1 MRILTRYVLSELL
14 KAFLVALAGMTL
26 FLLLVG
32 LFREAYNQGLGLQ
45 QVFQLIPYV
54 LPEALRFSVPATIL
68 FAACSVFGR
77 LASANEIIA
86 VKASGISPMVL
97 LWPTFTLAFLIS
109 LAAVWLNDTAII
121 WGRDG
126 MKKVVIDSVEEVAY
140 GRLQQQHSYSSRQFS
155 INVKDV
161 QGKRLIRPEIT
172 FQGDGDDPPTNISCA
187 EASLHTDH
195 DELTFTITCRNGVL
209 ERGGVSFSFPDT
221 WQQVLPLDQSGGRRS
236 PTDLPM
242 YAIPEDEA
250 QQRIRIQ
257 TLAQQMSAT
266 AACQM
271 LTGDFASLAGRTM
284 EPPAGPGHRS
294 SPALVPA
301 GNGTGSTLGQWLQLL
316 VLCALGRA
324 AGDPDAKFG
333 SAHQLFCLLS
343 ADSDLLLPAL
353 DVRRRA
359 GQKRRLSPV
368 GRLAGQCDLGRRR
381 IALHAPGLSAIAVS
395 PELRSRSRCGSHID

>member
-126 MKKVVIDSVEEVAY
+126 MKKVIIDSVEEVAY

-195 DELTFTITCRNGVL
+195 EELTFTITCRNGVL

-242 YAIPEDEA
+242 YAIPEDES

-271 LTGDFASLAGRTM
+271 LTGDFASLAGAQWNRQQGQVTEARQRLYRLEM
-284 EPPAGPGHRS
+284 EPARRW
-294 SPALVPA
+294 A
-301 GNGTGSTLGQWLQLL
+301 NGFSCLCFVLLGAPLAILM
-316 VLCALGRA
+316 RN
-324 AGDPDAKFG
+324 
-333 SAHQLFCLLS
+333 
-343 ADSDLLLPAL
+343 SDLLTSFFACFLPILICYYPLLMFGVAQAKNGGFPPWAVWL
-353 DVRRRA
+353 GNVILAAAGLLFMRRVY
-359 GQKRRLSPV
+359 RR
-368 GRLAGQCDLGRRR
+368 
-381 IALHAPGLSAIAVS
+381 
-395 PELRSRSRCGSHID
+395 

>member
-14 KAFLVALAGMTL
+14 KVFLVALAGMTL

-32 LFREAYNQGLGLQ
+32 LFREAYNQGLGLK
-45 QVFQLIPYV
+45 QVLLLIPYV

-77 LASANEIIA
+77 LASSNEVIA
-86 VKASGISPMVL
+86 IKASGISPMVI
-97 LWPTFTLAFLIS
+97 LWPTFSLAFLIS

-126 MKKVVIDSVEEVAY
+126 MKRVVINSVEDVAY
-140 GRLQQQHSYSSRQFS
+140 GRLQQQHSYGSRQFS

-172 FQGDGDDPPTNISCA
+172 FQGEGDDPPTNISCA
-187 EASLHTDH
+187 EASLHTDLA
-195 DELTFTITCRNGVL
+195 ELTFTITCRNGVL

-257 TLAQQMSAT
+257 TLGQQMTAT

-271 LTGDFASLAGRTM
+271 LTGDFASLAGSQWSRQQGQVTEARQRLYRLEM
-284 EPPAGPGHRS
+284 EPARRW
-294 SPALVPA
+294 A
-301 GNGTGSTLGQWLQLL
+301 NGFSCLCFVLLGAPLAILM
-316 VLCALGRA
+316 RN
-324 AGDPDAKFG
+324 
-333 SAHQLFCLLS
+333 
-343 ADSDLLLPAL
+343 SDLLTSFFACFLPILICYYPLLMFGVAQCKNGGFPPWAVWL
-353 DVRRRA
+353 GNVILAVAGMLFIRRVYQR
-359 GQKRRLSPV
+359 
-368 GRLAGQCDLGRRR
+368 
-381 IALHAPGLSAIAVS
+381 
-395 PELRSRSRCGSHID
+395 

>member
-1 MRILTRYVLSELL
+1 MRILTRYVLSEML
-14 KAFLVALAGMTL
+14 KVFLVSLAGMTL

-32 LFREAYNQGLGLQ
+32 LFREAYNQGLGVQ
-45 QVFQLIPYV
+45 QVLLLIPYV

-77 LASANEIIA
+77 LASANEVIA

-97 LWPTFTLAFLIS
+97 LWPTFSLAFLIS

-126 MKKVVIDSVEEVAY
+126 MKQVVIDSVEEVAY

-195 DELTFTITCRNGVL
+195 AEQTFTITCRNGVL

-250 QQRIRIQ
+250 QQRARIQ
-257 TLAQQMSAT
+257 TLAQQMTAT

-271 LTGDFASLAGRTM
+271 LTGDFAALVGGQWIRQQGQITETRQRLYRLEM
-284 EPPAGPGHRS
+284 EPARRW
-294 SPALVPA
+294 A
-301 GNGTGSTLGQWLQLL
+301 NGFSCLCFVLLGAPLAILM
-316 VLCALGRA
+316 RN
-324 AGDPDAKFG
+324 
-333 SAHQLFCLLS
+333 
-343 ADSDLLLPAL
+343 SDLLTSFFACFLPILICYYPLLMFGVAQAKNGGFPPSAVWL
-353 DVRRRA
+353 GNVILAVAGLLFMRRVYQR
-359 GQKRRLSPV
+359 
-368 GRLAGQCDLGRRR
+368 
-381 IALHAPGLSAIAVS
+381 
-395 PELRSRSRCGSHID
+395 

>member
-97 LWPTFTLAFLIS
+97 LWPTFTLTFLIS

-195 DELTFTITCRNGVL
+195 EELTFTITCRNGVL

-271 LTGDFASLAGRTM
+271 LTGDFASLAGPQWNRQQGQVTETRQRLYRLEM
-284 EPPAGPGHRS
+284 EPARRW
-294 SPALVPA
+294 A
-301 GNGTGSTLGQWLQLL
+301 NGFSCLCFVLLGAPLAILM
-316 VLCALGRA
+316 RN
-324 AGDPDAKFG
+324 
-333 SAHQLFCLLS
+333 
-343 ADSDLLLPAL
+343 SDLLTSFFACFLPILICYYPLLMFGVAQAKNGGFPPWAVWL
-353 DVRRRA
+353 GNVILAAAGLLFMRRVY
-359 GQKRRLSPV
+359 RR
-368 GRLAGQCDLGRRR
+368 
-381 IALHAPGLSAIAVS
+381 
-395 PELRSRSRCGSHID
+395 